1 MDTNGKLIGDFD
13 DSAIKE
19 RGGDGFV
26 KYTPVP
32 GGVGLVTRASFV
44 AHVVQRLGS
53 KAKSKAKKPEMPV
66 SYY

>member
-44 AHVVQRLGS
+44 AHVVAAAWKQS
-53 KAKSKAKKPEMPV
+53 KIES
-66 SYY
+66 